1 METAGYKKLLHDN
14 KTKSYKKWD
23 QIKINNINKD
33 AKKIA
38 VVLDLEDRIE
48 KAQEKESYITVKDH
62 KEDFP
67 HKISCHLINP

>member
-48 KAQEKESYITVKDH
+48 KAQEKKVI
-62 KEDFP
+62 
-67 HKISCHLINP
+67 